1 MRLTPGWGK
10 IIIMTIGLSEQEL
23 REALQEELERAMRA
37 EGERPTIHAIAHS
50 VARVIELD
58 HLRIADQ
65 LARSGIR
72 IEHAD

>member
-1 MRLTPGWGK
+1 MA
-10 IIIMTIGLSEQEL
+10 MIGLSEQEL
-23 REALQEELERAMRA
+23 REALQEELERAMRT

-65 LARSGIR
+65 LAQSGVR
-72 IEHAD
+72 IERAG